1 MTRPDEPT
9 RSRLGECGCGEQLWV
24 MVLDDR
30 VCPDGT
36 DVEACMACGH
46 VRVVHVYWKLAE
58 DPRDSTC
65 RGYADVEVPDDVL
78 AWLSAWPR
86 VLPLGPFEYDLRLTM
101 SDESRR
107 RAGLDKE
114 RPFFLPASARA
125 ASLDEL
131 LALED
136 EARVAQ
142 LPLSGLRRL
151 HLAEPPRTPP
161 PPGLPEELET
171 FRLAWWLL
179 TSSDAEVAA
188 KVESEQA
195 EPVGYVRLLA
205 YEAACRHEEA
215 ERLAGA
221 IADGG
226 SARDEALRE
235 VASAGVRRTTYRSSP
250 VRLAG
255 PPPGLLPV
263 VEALPPS
270 PLRDEALTAL
280 QAVAV

>member
-1 MTRPDEPT
+1 MTRPAEPT
-9 RSRLGECGCGEQLWV
+9 RTRPGECECGEQLWV

-30 VCPDGT
+30 VPPDGT
-36 DVEACMACGH
+36 DAEACMACGQ
-46 VRVVHVYWKLAE
+46 VRVVHVYWDAE
-58 DPRDSTC
+58 TV
-65 RGYADVEVPDDVL
+65 RGYADADVPADVL
-78 AWLSAWPR
+78 EWVGAWPR

-101 SDESRR
+101 SEESKR

-125 ASLDEL
+125 ATLDEL

-136 EARVAQ
+136 DARVAQ

-151 HLAEPPRTPP
+151 HLAGPPSTPP
-161 PPGLPEELET
+161 PDALPASLET
-171 FRLAWWLL
+171 FARAWWLL
-179 TSSDAEVAA
+179 TSSDEEVAA
-188 KVESEQA
+188 RLGEET
-195 EPVGYVRLLA
+195 EDPVGYVRLLA
-205 YEAACRHEEA
+205 YEAACRQRDA

-226 SARDEALRE
+226 TARDDALRE
-235 VASAGVRRTTYRSSP
+235 VASAGVRRTTFRSSP

-263 VEALPPS
+263 VQALPPS